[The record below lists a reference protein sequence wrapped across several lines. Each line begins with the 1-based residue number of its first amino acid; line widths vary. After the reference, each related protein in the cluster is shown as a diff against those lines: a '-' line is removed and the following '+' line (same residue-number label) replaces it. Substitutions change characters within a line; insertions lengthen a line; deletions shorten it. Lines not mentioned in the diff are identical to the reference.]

1 MSPAPSPSGDPAAT
15 GSDPAG
21 PLSDARL
28 AAELCR
34 LGVAADGSQLVI
46 VPLSGGVSNDVL
58 AVSGPGVDVVVKQ
71 ALPRLRVAEEWL
83 AAPGR
88 VVTEAKALQTAGRIR
103 PGHVPR
109 VIAVD
114 PRWHLAVIERAPR
127 HFAQWRGQ
135 LLSGR
140 IEVGIADDLGELL
153 ADWHVNTVDDPLV
166 DAEFADVEAFI
177 QLRVDPFYRWVAA
190 RHPDI
195 AARISKVADQMLS
208 TRRCLVHGD
217 FSPKNVLVADGGLW
231 VIDWEVAHIG
241 DPVFDVAFLITHL
254 ACKTL
259 HRPADGPAFHAAAAA
274 FMASYNQASAPAL
287 GELDPGYLARQV
299 GCLLLARMD
308 GKSPATYLSAPQRAR
323 GRALAREVL
332 LADDN
337 QRWGDL
343 WAHLP

>member
-1 MSPAPSPSGDPAAT
+1 M
-15 GSDPAG
+15 
-21 PLSDARL
+21 
-28 AAELCR
+28 
-34 LGVAADGSQLVI
+34 
-46 VPLSGGVSNDVL
+46 
-58 AVSGPGVDVVVKQ
+58 
-71 ALPRLRVAEEWL
+71 
-83 AAPGR
+83 
-88 VVTEAKALQTAGRIR
+88 
-103 PGHVPR
+103 
-109 VIAVD
+109 
-114 PRWHLAVIERAPR
+114 
-127 HFAQWRGQ
+127 
-135 LLSGR
+135 
-140 IEVGIADDLGELL
+140 
-153 ADWHVNTVDDPLV
+153 